1 MTFDISDFLVDNEE
15 IEDVKLDLDQVKAN
29 LPTYSN
35 EKLCEMIVCDRYFGF
50 GQKIDIMCMEE
61 LAKRRVAG
69 DTFDFESYI
78 DSQYKELPVLDL
90 KTPDL
95 REILTNA
102 MTALNKVKQ
111 QQQK

>member
-1 MTFDISDFLVDNEE
+1 MTIDINDFLIDNDE

-50 GQKIDIMCMEE
+50 GKRIDLMCMEE
-61 LAKRRVAG
+61 LAKRRMAG

-78 DSQYKELPVLDL
+78 DKQYKELPVLDL

-95 REILTNA
+95 REVLTQA
-102 MTALNKVKQ
+102 MVAIGRAKE
-111 QQQK
+111 QK